1 MRLVLDTN
9 VFISGVFFAGPPFD
23 ILKSWRVGQVEIV
36 VSAEIL
42 DEYRRVGVELS
53 EKYTAVDLTP
63 FLELLISH
71 ASVVHAPPLDERVC
85 SDPDD
90 DKFMACALAGRS
102 KFICSGDKALLKI
115 SGYKG
120 ISVVTPRVFVDRY
133 LPHKK

>member
-23 ILKSWRVGQVEIV
+23 ILKAWRAGQVEIV

-53 EKYTAVDLTP
+53 EKYTTVDLTP

-90 DKFMACALAGRS
+90 DKFAACALAGRS

-115 SGYKG
+115 SGYKE
-120 ISVVTPRVFVDRY
+120 ISVVTPRAFVDRY

>member
-53 EKYTAVDLTP
+53 EKYATVDLFP

-71 ASVVHAPPLDERVC
+71 AIVVHAPPLNERVC
-85 SDPDD
+85 SDPDE
-90 DKFMACALAGRS
+90 FMACALAGRS

-115 SGYKG
+115 SGYRG
-120 ISVVTPRVFVDRY
+120 ISVVTPRVFVDQY

>member
-1 MRLVLDTN
+1 MRFVLDTN
-9 VFISGVFFAGPPFD
+9 VFVSGVFFAGPPFD
-23 ILKSWRVGQVEIV
+23 ILKAWRVGQVEIV

-42 DEYRRVGVELS
+42 DEYRRVGIELS
-53 EKYTAVDLTP
+53 EEYPTVDLTP

-90 DKFMACALAGRS
+90 DKFVACALAGRS

>member
-1 MRLVLDTN
+1 M
-9 VFISGVFFAGPPFD
+9 FFAGPPFD
-23 ILKSWRVGQVEIV
+23 ILKSWKAGQVEIV

-42 DEYRRVGVELS
+42 DEYRRVGIELS
-53 EKYTAVDLTP
+53 EKYTTVDLTP

-90 DKFMACALAGRS
+90 DKFVACALAGRS
-102 KFICSGDKALLKI
+102 KIICSGDKALLKI